1 MGSHGQTP
9 DFSSRPSSRFPKS
22 LGGDVHVWRLFL
34 DLPVDGVQALRG
46 FLAEDEIERADR
58 FHQETDRT
66 RFIIGRG
73 LLKCLLARYLNVR
86 PNEIRFQYNPWGKP
100 YLSPEIHPSAP
111 MFNFS
116 HSQDLALCALSRDRM
131 VGVDIEHVRPM
142 AEYPDIAERFFSTQE
157 IDAIAARPEPMRQR
171 AFFSCWTQ
179 KEAFVKALGQGLS
192 IPLNRFELPVG
203 SPDITS
209 VTYEGFGSLET
220 SRWSLRALNLGA
232 DYVGAIAVEGDIPQV
247 QCWDWKDYSCS

>member
-34 DLPVDGVQALRG
+34 DLPVEGVQALRG

-73 LLKCLLARYLNVR
+73 LLRCLLARYLNVR

-100 YLSPEIHPSAP
+100 YLSLEIHPSAP

-131 VGVDIEHVRPM
+131 IGVDIEHVRNLVGY
-142 AEYPDIAERFFSTQE
+142 ADIAERFFSIQE
-157 IDAIAARPEPMRQR
+157 IEAIAAQPEPMRQR

-192 IPLNRFELPVG
+192 IHLNRFNLPMS
-203 SPDITS
+203 SPNPTS
-209 VTYEGFGSLET
+209 VTYEGSCFLET
-220 SRWSLRALNLGA
+220 SRWSLLDLNLGA
-232 DYVGAIAVEGDIPQV
+232 DYVGSIAVEGDMPRV
-247 QCWDWKDYSCS
+247 HCWKLQEKAD